1 MENYVKE
8 TLKRIFSLGCII
20 NTVLIVFVYLLAALG
35 ESVLVWLPDLTVYMV
50 LVVSFVIAAA
60 EQIFKSGMGFGKK
73 VFLNYAVCLG
83 TFLFIFIIGNSG
95 GRRGAQILIA
105 SVFFTVVYFLVN
117 SVRFVAMGKKARRI
131 NEETEYT
138 PAFKK

>member
-8 TLKRIFSLGCII
+8 TLKRILSLGCII
-20 NTVLIVFVYLLAALG
+20 NTVLISLIYLFAALG
-35 ESVLVWLPDLTVYMV
+35 ANALVWLPDLTVYMV

-73 VFLNYAVCLG
+73 VLFNYAVCLG
-83 TFLFIFIIGNSG
+83 AFLFIFILGNSG

-105 SVFFTVVYFLVN
+105 AVFFTAAYFLVN
-117 SVRFVAMGKKARRI
+117 AVRFVAMGKKARRI